1 MRARSNHLARYLQE
15 SSDKISAA
23 VRVRLAMVCD
33 GRYV

>member
-1 MRARSNHLARYLQE
+1 MRARSDHLARYLQE
-15 SSDKISAA
+15 SSGKMTAA